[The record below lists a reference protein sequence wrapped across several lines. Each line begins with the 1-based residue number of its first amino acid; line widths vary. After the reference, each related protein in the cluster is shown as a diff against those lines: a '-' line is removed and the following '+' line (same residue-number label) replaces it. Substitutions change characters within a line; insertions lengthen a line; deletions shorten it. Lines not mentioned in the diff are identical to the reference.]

1 MFKQANFHVIKPD
14 AKAKKAAHEKKE
26 KKKKGVLGAMKQK
39 LDEPKTVKIMPK
51 YIQIE
56 AALYLGCERISQFSY
71 SKPQIFGQNA

>member
-14 AKAKKAAHEKKE
+14 AKAKKAAHGKKE
-26 KKKKGVLGAMKQK
+26 KKKKGVLNFN
-39 LDEPKTVKIMPK
+39 EPKTVKIMPK

-71 SKPQIFGQNA
+71 SKPQVFGQNA